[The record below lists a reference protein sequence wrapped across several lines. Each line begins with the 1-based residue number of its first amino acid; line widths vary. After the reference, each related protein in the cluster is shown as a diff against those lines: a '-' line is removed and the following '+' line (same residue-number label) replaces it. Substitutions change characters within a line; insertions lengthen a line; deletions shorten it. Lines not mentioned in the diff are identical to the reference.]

1 MDTCYLISGE
11 ISKSC
16 LLIILQKS
24 QTKSEVTNYH
34 SLKKKNFFCIHMGL
48 WNQSFEL
55 LGLPAFKVPLQ
66 DIHIEVC
73 LPPHTVRVQRG
84 MASLVP

>member
-11 ISKSC
+11 ILKSC

-34 SLKKKNFFCIHMGL
+34 SLKKIFFCIHMGL